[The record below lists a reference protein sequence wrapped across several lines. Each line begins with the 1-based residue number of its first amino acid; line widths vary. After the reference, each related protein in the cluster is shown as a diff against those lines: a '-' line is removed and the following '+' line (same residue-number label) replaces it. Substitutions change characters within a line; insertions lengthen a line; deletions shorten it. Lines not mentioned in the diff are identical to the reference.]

1 MSQNDWADLYDDEGI
16 IWEDENGNEIDYNTS
31 NWWEF

>member
-1 MSQNDWADLYDDEGI
+1 MSEDYWADLYDDEGVV
-16 IWEDENGNEIDYNTS
+16 WKDENGNEIDYHTP